1 MERWKVSPQ
10 ETNGSRPAI
19 GLAMAG
25 GGPQGAIHE
34 IGAIMALNDAIEGF
48 DLNDLQIYVG
58 VSAGAFVAACLAN
71 KLSPAQMVRAIV
83 KTEPGEHPFVPET
96 FLTPALGEY
105 VKSGFRVPKVF
116 LESMWSYFRG
126 RDDMTLVESL
136 TRLARALPVGIFK
149 NEPLRDY
156 LERIYSIKGRTDD
169 FRELDSQLIVIA
181 TDLDSGQAIRFGE
194 PGFNHVPISQAVQA
208 STALPGLYPPVVI
221 DDRFYVDGVL
231 LKTLYASVAFDE
243 GAELVI
249 CLNPIVPVD
258 TIRAVDLGVMRR
270 GKLVDRGLPT
280 VLSQTFRTLI
290 HSRLVI
296 GMESYEERYAD
307 TDFIL
312 LEPRRDDYELFFT
325 NVFSFS
331 HRKRVCEHAYNC
343 TLRQLKLRRRELE
356 PILDRH
362 GLHLRD
368 EVLEDESRTVW
379 ESAGLLEDPRPSP
392 PPVVD
397 RLDNA
402 LANLERLIEEA

>member
-1 MERWKVSPQ
+1 MSRTEAR
-10 ETNGSRPAI
+10 GGRPAI

-34 IGAIMALNDAIEGF
+34 IGAVMALHDAIEGL
-48 DLNDLQIYVG
+48 DLNNLEIYVG

-71 KLSPAQMVRAIV
+71 KLTPAQMVRAIV

-96 FLTPALGEY
+96 FLTPALAEY
-105 VKSGFRVPKVF
+105 FRSGFRVPKVF
-116 LESMWSYFRG
+116 LESLWTYLQRK
-126 RDDMTLVESL
+126 DDMTLVESL
-136 TRLARALPVGIFK
+136 TRLARALPVGLFK
-149 NEPLRDY
+149 NEPLREY

-169 FRELDSQLIVIA
+169 FRELESQLIVIA
-181 TDLDSGQAIRFGE
+181 TDLDSGQAVRFGE
-194 PGFNHVPISQAVQA
+194 PGFNHVPISRAVQA

-280 VLSQTFRTLI
+280 ILSQTFRTLI

-296 GMESYEERYAD
+296 GMEAYEERYVD
-307 TDFIL
+307 SDFIL

-331 HRKRVCEHAYNC
+331 HRKRVCEHAYGC
-343 TLRQLKLRRRELE
+343 TLKQLQLRRRELE
-356 PILDRH
+356 PILERH
-362 GLHLRD
+362 GLGFRD
-368 EVLEDESRTVW
+368 EVLEATDRSVW
-379 ESAGLLEDPRPSP
+379 VSAGLSMDPRPSP

-397 RLDNA
+397 QLREA
-402 LANLERLIEEA
+402 LANLEQLIEEA

>member
-1 MERWKVSPQ
+1 MRRPEGRV
-10 ETNGSRPAI
+10 GRPAI
-19 GLAMAG
+19 ALAMAG

-34 IGAIMALNDAIEGF
+34 IGAVMALHDAIEGL
-48 DLNDLQIYVG
+48 DLNDMEMYVG
-58 VSAGAFVAACLAN
+58 VSAGAFIAACLAN
-71 KLSPAQMVRAIV
+71 KLTPAQMVRAIV

-105 VKSGFRVPKVF
+105 VKSGFRIPKVF
-116 LESMWSYFRG
+116 LDSMWSYFRG

-149 NEPLRDY
+149 NEPLREY

-181 TDLDSGQAIRFGE
+181 TDLDSGQAVRFGE

-208 STALPGLYPPVVI
+208 STALPGLYPPVII

-231 LKTLYASVAFDE
+231 LKTLHASVAFDE
-243 GAELVI
+243 GAELVF
-249 CLNPIVPVD
+249 CLNPSVPVD

-296 GMESYEERYAD
+296 GMEAYEERYAD
-307 TDFIL
+307 SDFIL

-331 HRKRVCEHAYNC
+331 HRKRVCEHAYTC
-343 TLRQLKLRRRELE
+343 TLRQLKLRRRELT
-356 PILDRH
+356 PILERH
-362 GLHLRD
+362 GLSFRD
-368 EVLEDESRTVW
+368 EILADENRNVW
-379 ESAGLLEDPRPSP
+379 MSAGLSTDPRPSP

-397 RLDNA
+397 RLDQA
-402 LANLERLIEEA
+402 LGQLERLIEEA

>member
-1 MERWKVSPQ
+1 MRGG
-10 ETNGSRPAI
+10 NGTRPAI

-34 IGAIMALNDAIEGF
+34 IGAVMALHDAIEGL
-48 DLNDLQIYVG
+48 DLNDLEIYVG
-58 VSAGAFVAACLAN
+58 VSAGAFIAACLAN
-71 KLSPAQMVRAIV
+71 RLTPPQMVRAIV

-105 VKSGFRVPKVF
+105 VKSGFRIPKVF
-116 LESMWSYFRG
+116 LESMWSYLRG
-126 RDDMTLVESL
+126 RDHMTLVESL
-136 TRLARALPVGIFK
+136 TRLARALPVGLFK
-149 NEPLRDY
+149 NEPLREY

-169 FRELDSQLIVIA
+169 FRELGSQLIVIA
-181 TDLDSGQAIRFGE
+181 TDLDSGQAVRFGE
-194 PGFNHVPISQAVQA
+194 PGFNHVPISTAVQA
-208 STALPGLYPPVVI
+208 STALPGLYPPVMI
-221 DDRFYVDGVL
+221 DDRYYVDGVL
-231 LKTLYASVAFDE
+231 LKTLHASVAFDE

-258 TIRAVDLGVMRR
+258 TIRAVDLGIMRR
-270 GKLVDRGLPT
+270 GRLVDRGLPT

-296 GMESYEERYAD
+296 GMEAYEERYAD
-307 TDFIL
+307 ADFIL

-331 HRKRVCEHAYNC
+331 HRKRVCEHAYAC
-343 TLRQLKLRRRELE
+343 TLKQLRQRRRELE

-362 GLHLRD
+362 GLVLRD
-368 EVLEDESRTVW
+368 EVLEDERRNVW
-379 ESAGLLEDPRPSP
+379 ESAGLGDDPRPTP

-397 RLDNA
+397 RLQDA
-402 LANLERLIEEA
+402 LGRLESLIEEA

>member
-1 MERWKVSPQ
+1 MLSRPEG
-10 ETNGSRPAI
+10 NGARPAI

-34 IGAIMALNDAIEGF
+34 IGAIMALHDAIEGL
-48 DLNDLQIYVG
+48 DLNDLEIYVG

-71 KLSPAQMVRAIV
+71 KLTPAQMVRAIV

-136 TRLARALPVGIFK
+136 TRLARALPVGLFK

-169 FRELDSQLIVIA
+169 FRELSSQLIVIA
-181 TDLDSGQAIRFGE
+181 TDLDSGQAVRFGE
-194 PGFNHVPISQAVQA
+194 PGFNHVPISKAVQA
-208 STALPGLYPPVVI
+208 STALPGLYPPVLV

-231 LKTLYASVAFDE
+231 LKTLHASVAFDE

-258 TIRAVDLGVMRR
+258 TLRAVDLGVMRR

-296 GMESYEERYAD
+296 GMEAYEERYAD
-307 TDFIL
+307 ADFIL

-325 NVFSFS
+325 NVFSFG
-331 HRKRVCEHAYNC
+331 HRKRVCEHAYTC
-343 TLRQLKLRRRELE
+343 TLKQLRLRRRELA

-368 EVLEDESRTVW
+368 DVLEDENRNVW
-379 ESAGLLEDPRPSP
+379 ESAGLATDPRPSP

-397 RLDNA
+397 RLDQA
-402 LANLERLIEEA
+402 LGQLERLIEEA

>member
-1 MERWKVSPQ
+1 MSRTEAK
-10 ETNGSRPAI
+10 GGRPAI
-19 GLAMAG
+19 GLALAG

-34 IGAIMALNDAIEGF
+34 IGAVMALHDAIEGLH
-48 DLNDLQIYVG
+48 LNDLEIYVG
-58 VSAGAFVAACLAN
+58 VSAGAFIAACLAN
-71 KLSPAQMVRAIV
+71 KLTPAQMVRAIV

-96 FLTPALGEY
+96 FLTPALAEY
-105 VKSGFRVPKVF
+105 VRSGFSVPKVF
-116 LESMWSYFRG
+116 LESLWSYLR
-126 RDDMTLVESL
+126 RKDDMTLVESL
-136 TRLARALPVGIFK
+136 TRLARALPVGLFR
-149 NEPLRDY
+149 NEPLREY

-169 FRELDSQLIVIA
+169 FRELESQLIVIA
-181 TDLDSGQAIRFGE
+181 TDLDSGQAVRFGE
-194 PGFNHVPISQAVQA
+194 PGFNHVPISRAVQA

-231 LKTLYASVAFDE
+231 LKTLHASVAFDE

-296 GMESYEERYAD
+296 GMEAYEERYAD
-307 TDFIL
+307 SDFIL

-331 HRKRVCEHAYNC
+331 HRKRVCEHAYSC
-343 TLRQLKLRRRELE
+343 TLKQLRLRRRELA
-356 PILDRH
+356 PILERH
-362 GLHLRD
+362 GLSLRD
-368 EVLEDESRTVW
+368 EVLEDEDRTVW
-379 ESAGLLEDPRPSP
+379 ASAGLSTDPRPSP

-397 RLDNA
+397 QLSDA
-402 LANLERLIEEA
+402 LATLERLIEET

>member
-1 MERWKVSPQ
+1 MIRGESSG
-10 ETNGSRPAI
+10 TRPAI

-34 IGAIMALNDAIEGF
+34 IGAVMALHDAIEGL
-48 DLNDLQIYVG
+48 DVNDLEIYVG
-58 VSAGAFVAACLAN
+58 VSAGAFIAACLAN
-71 KLSPAQMVRAIV
+71 KLTPAQMVRAIV

-116 LESMWSYFRG
+116 LESMWSYLRG

-136 TRLARALPVGIFK
+136 TRLARALPVGLFK
-149 NEPLRDY
+149 NEPLRLY

-181 TDLDSGQAIRFGE
+181 TDLDSGQAVRFGE
-194 PGFNHVPISQAVQA
+194 PGFNHVPISKAVQA

-231 LKTLYASVAFDE
+231 LKTLHASVAFDE

-258 TIRAVDLGVMRR
+258 TIRAVDLGIMRR

-296 GMESYEERYAD
+296 GMEAYEERYAD
-307 TDFIL
+307 SDFIL

-325 NVFSFS
+325 NVFSFN
-331 HRKRVCEHAYNC
+331 HRKRVCEHAYTC
-343 TLRQLKLRRRELE
+343 TLKQLRQRRRELE

-362 GLHLRD
+362 GLALRH
-368 EVLEDESRTVW
+368 EVLEEEDRSVW
-379 ESAGLLEDPRPSP
+379 ESAGLTTDPRPTP

-397 RLDNA
+397 RLDQA
-402 LANLERLIEEA
+402 LGQLERLLEEA